1 MKRRIS
7 IVLVFAIILINMSV
21 YADIGIEDNLRS
33 YILADVDTGKI
44 LEEYNIDEVVE
55 IASISKLMSYVVVMD
70 SVRNGEISLED
81 VVVIDKDTARING
94 SSFKLK
100 EGEMFTVKELLEAAI
115 VISGND
121 ATYASAKYLGG
132 TEKNFANMMNKKAKE
147 IGLENAFF
155 YNSTGLPIYPQDVQN
170 TMTTRE
176 LFQLSKYILK
186 NYPEIIDISKVK
198 AISMVDRDFFQWN
211 TNPLIPKIDEVD
223 GLKTGF
229 TNRAGYCHVSTF
241 KEEAKKGEREELR
254 LISIVMGAED
264 IDMRNVMSEILVRY
278 GLDNYSKR
286 VFLDTDVPAD
296 ILNLPKGEI
305 QDVNVFPMT
314 GFSKLVNK
322 SEDIEVNIK
331 LKEDIKLPLEKDEI
345 VGSAEVIQDGKVIYE
360 TDVISK
366 EKVRKASWYV
376 ILGRKIKELFN

>member
-44 LEEYNIDEVVE
+44 LEEYNIDEVIE

-121 ATYASAKYLGG
+121 ATYALAKYLGG